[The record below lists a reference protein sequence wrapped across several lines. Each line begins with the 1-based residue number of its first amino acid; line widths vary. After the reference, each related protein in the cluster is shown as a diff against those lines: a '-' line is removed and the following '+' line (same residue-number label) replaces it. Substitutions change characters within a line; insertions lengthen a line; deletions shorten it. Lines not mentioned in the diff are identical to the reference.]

1 MCCEFEFVFE
11 LKFLKYFLYFFFIE
25 LYESDIIDNMNYDL
39 VEKSKE
45 ISYALRHRP
54 EEYGL
59 ELDSFGFV
67 LVCDLVNAINKKHKS
82 STYISENDINDI
94 IRQSDK
100 KRFEIKAGRIHAMY
114 GHSCDTTIFH
124 KVGIPPNVL
133 YHGTTREAFDKHIV
147 DEGLKPMNRQYV
159 HLSESIDT
167 AKMVA
172 KRRSNDIV
180 VITID
185 SAKMVKDGIL
195 FYVGNDKV
203 WLCDNV
209 KPKYFL

>member
-1 MCCEFEFVFE
+1 
-11 LKFLKYFLYFFFIE
+11 
-25 LYESDIIDNMNYDL
+25 MNSGL

-59 ELDSFGFV
+59 ELDPLGFV
-67 LVCDLVNAINKKHKS
+67 LLSDLVHAINEKHKS
-82 STYISENDINDI
+82 STYISENDIDDI

-100 KRFEIKAGRIHAMY
+100 KRFEIKSGWIRAMY
-114 GHSCDTTIFH
+114 GHSCDTTIVH

-133 YHGTTREAFDKHIV
+133 YHGTTRDAFDKHIF

-167 AKMVA
+167 AIKVA
-172 KRRSNDIV
+172 KRRSKDIV
-180 VITID
+180 VITVD
-185 SAKMVKDGIL
+185 SAKMVKDGIN

-203 WLCDNV
+203 WLCDMV